1 MLSLQALLAAALAA
15 LSLHGAAAATL
26 PTAAGLQAAPPI
38 AAPEPSPGDDIADVP
53 WPLDAAVPAAEAAP
67 DAQPVLL
74 PLKDAL
80 FQPIG
85 QAEAP
90 VGDFLF
96 ATVIPCRAVVRALE
110 EASAALGATAR
121 LVAISDADSLVTH
134 QLEVDT
140 RLRATNISCN
150 NAMVQAS
157 PIDESDVV
165 AFSHNVSEAV
175 HARFRRAMPQLGL
188 PLVWG
193 ANWLAELLANR
204 TTDQRAGRQRRSMLI
219 PLLFQMLQ
227 PPPPPMP
234 MQATQPSVTHQ
245 TVTIINGATAAA
257 AASEQAQDRQ
267 PDPDAAWP
275 AFLTV
280 PEDQLPLIADH
291 IHRQSTA
298 AGDNSLTKEQILD
311 QIVATRKFWRGEL
324 ANVRRRRRRSLGSL
338 MRSMSRSRSRISVPF
353 SVPRSPTL
361 SRSSSLSSGSAT
373 SWTFQSAGALPNAQA
388 VAPNYRRLFQR
399 LSPWRRA
406 GARAKHYAKTG
417 VKGGLYFGGLA
428 GAYYAIG
435 KGYSAI
441 DEAISGTTAPTAK
454 QIAIAIADVLTTP
467 HPSPDLPT
475 RIAVLTNANTSSEE
489 ALDHLAASTAT
500 LDSSNQIERALLSLQ
515 TYLRQNHTSPD
526 VHDIG
531 NRIKVLA
538 TALAD
543 LTTNCVERATSGF
556 FPSTLADTATL
567 GKFLK
572 DARWNLRQKGMDL
585 VATNPAQLLAMET
598 VVAPA
603 AGALTVAL
611 RTPIVK
617 ADTGYTLFRHRPH
630 PIPLDGGF
638 VTLGRSG
645 DTFAVSDDGKFF
657 RALNDAHFA
666 DCRKA
671 AGKFLCPALDA
682 VATLEAAREHD
693 CLAHLFSFT
702 ATEEAAELCGY
713 HQLPADTP
721 PLFLAGADILQRDPE
736 PLTITC
742 PGRPSRRVAAA
753 DVPNTILEPGCT
765 ARTST
770 GEATAKAIPTP
781 LLTGSAAPRR
791 AKRSDREIPPK
802 DSDRTV
808 TLDPFNR
815 LTTAIGAQGMTRQQ
829 MRAARTAFLD
839 LIRTQVTT
847 LLQQA
852 MPTGQG
858 RTQQRVAANMLSSI
872 TPANEFFATA
882 FERAIESV
890 GNAIRDHQANGPTV
904 ILVTCLLAINSI
916 IMATLAAVTCR
927 YRAPSTNAD
936 EGDRDRRPRVPAP
949 PPPAAFQRRGA
960 CAAAN
965 AGCAAASP
973 RREEKPAN
981 RQTPATPGYL
991 PRGLHGERGRQGPG
1005 GRHRRPS
1012 PRH

>member
-1 MLSLQALLAAALAA
+1 
-15 LSLHGAAAATL
+15 
-26 PTAAGLQAAPPI
+26 
-38 AAPEPSPGDDIADVP
+38 
-53 WPLDAAVPAAEAAP
+53 
-67 DAQPVLL
+67 
-74 PLKDAL
+74 
-80 FQPIG
+80 
-85 QAEAP
+85 
-90 VGDFLF
+90 
-96 ATVIPCRAVVRALE
+96 
-110 EASAALGATAR
+110 
-121 LVAISDADSLVTH
+121 
-134 QLEVDT
+134 
-140 RLRATNISCN
+140 
-150 NAMVQAS
+150 
-157 PIDESDVV
+157 
-165 AFSHNVSEAV
+165 
-175 HARFRRAMPQLGL
+175 
-188 PLVWG
+188 
-193 ANWLAELLANR
+193 
-204 TTDQRAGRQRRSMLI
+204 
-219 PLLFQMLQ
+219 
-227 PPPPPMP
+227 
-234 MQATQPSVTHQ
+234 
-245 TVTIINGATAAA
+245 
-257 AASEQAQDRQ
+257 
-267 PDPDAAWP
+267 
-275 AFLTV
+275 
-280 PEDQLPLIADH
+280 
-291 IHRQSTA
+291 
-298 AGDNSLTKEQILD
+298 
-311 QIVATRKFWRGEL
+311 
-324 ANVRRRRRRSLGSL
+324 
-338 MRSMSRSRSRISVPF
+338 
-353 SVPRSPTL
+353 
-361 SRSSSLSSGSAT
+361 
-373 SWTFQSAGALPNAQA
+373 
-388 VAPNYRRLFQR
+388 
-399 LSPWRRA
+399 
-406 GARAKHYAKTG
+406 
-417 VKGGLYFGGLA
+417 
-428 GAYYAIG
+428 
-435 KGYSAI
+435 
-441 DEAISGTTAPTAK
+441 
-454 QIAIAIADVLTTP
+454 
-467 HPSPDLPT
+467 
-475 RIAVLTNANTSSEE
+475 
-489 ALDHLAASTAT
+489 
-500 LDSSNQIERALLSLQ
+500 
-515 TYLRQNHTSPD
+515 
-526 VHDIG
+526 
-531 NRIKVLA
+531 
-538 TALAD
+538 
-543 LTTNCVERATSGF
+543 VERATSGF

-781 LLTGSAAPRR
+781 LLAGSASPRR
-791 AKRSDREIPPK
+791 TKRSDREIPPK

-927 YRAPSTNAD
+927 YRAPSRTQTRAIETVD
-936 EGDRDRRPRVPAP
+936 LESP
-949 PPPAAFQRRGA
+949 
-960 CAAAN
+960 
-965 AGCAAASP
+965 P
-973 RREEKPAN
+973 RRRQRLSNAEALVLQPMLEALPSYFKLLLAN
-981 RQTPATPGYL
+981 THK
-991 PRGLHGERGRQGPG
+991 RGPKALQN
-1005 GRHRRPS
+1005 
-1012 PRH
+1012 

>member
-1 MLSLQALLAAALAA
+1 
-15 LSLHGAAAATL
+15 
-26 PTAAGLQAAPPI
+26 
-38 AAPEPSPGDDIADVP
+38 
-53 WPLDAAVPAAEAAP
+53 
-67 DAQPVLL
+67 
-74 PLKDAL
+74 
-80 FQPIG
+80 
-85 QAEAP
+85 
-90 VGDFLF
+90 
-96 ATVIPCRAVVRALE
+96 
-110 EASAALGATAR
+110 
-121 LVAISDADSLVTH
+121 
-134 QLEVDT
+134 
-140 RLRATNISCN
+140 
-150 NAMVQAS
+150 
-157 PIDESDVV
+157 
-165 AFSHNVSEAV
+165 
-175 HARFRRAMPQLGL
+175 MPQLGL

-193 ANWLAELLANR
+193 ANWLAGLL
-204 TTDQRAGRQRRSMLI
+204 TTNSSEARAGRQKRSMLI

-234 MQATQPSVTHQ
+234 PAQPAVTHQ
-245 TVTIINGATAAA
+245 SVTIINGAAAA
-257 AASEQAQDRQ
+257 AAPGDQSPPSPSSRAAADPVWAAIFTASE
-267 PDPDAAWP
+267 
-275 AFLTV
+275 
-280 PEDQLPLIADH
+280 EQLPEMAAQVY
-291 IHRQSTA
+291 RQAIA
-298 AGDNSLTKEQILD
+298 AGDYSLTPEQTLA
-311 QIVATRKFWRGEL
+311 QLVALRKFWRTEVDVSSL
-324 ANVRRRRRRSLGSL
+324 RRRRKRSLGSM
-338 MRSMSRSRSRISVPF
+338 MRSIGRSRSRISVP
-353 SVPRSPTL
+353 RSPSL
-361 SRSSSLSSGSAT
+361 SRTPSSSSLSSAT
-373 SWTFQSAGALPNAQA
+373 SWTFLNPNTAPNVPA
-388 VAPNYRRLFQR
+388 IAPNYRRLFQR

-406 GARAKHYAKTG
+406 SAKAKHYARKG
-417 VKGGLYFGGLA
+417 VKGGLYFGGIA

-435 KGYSAI
+435 KGYTAL
-441 DEAISGTTAPTAK
+441 DDAISGTAPPTAK
-454 QIAIAIADVLTTP
+454 QIAVAIADVLTTP

-500 LDSSNQIERALLSLQ
+500 LDSSNQIERALVDLR
-515 TYLRQNHTSPD
+515 TYLRRNHTSTD
-526 VHDIG
+526 IHDIG
-531 NRIKVLA
+531 TRIKVLA

-645 DTFAVSDDGKFF
+645 DTFAVSDDGQFF

-721 PLFLAGADILQRDPE
+721 PLFLAGAEILQRDPE

-742 PGRPSRRVAAA
+742 PGRPTRRVSAA

-781 LLTGSAAPRR
+781 LLAGSASPRR
-791 AKRSDREIPPK
+791 TKRSDREIPPK

-858 RTQQRVAANMLSSI
+858 RTQQRVAANMLSSV

-927 YRAPSTNAD
+927 YRAPTRTQTRPIETVDLDSSPPRRRQRLNNAEALVLQPMLEALPQAQEERRSQRLARLQPHPGIYREVST
-936 EGDRDRRPRVPAP
+936 EEEEDRDQDVIIV
-949 PPPAAFQRRGA
+949 
-960 CAAAN
+960 
-965 AGCAAASP
+965 
-973 RREEKPAN
+973 
-981 RQTPATPGYL
+981 
-991 PRGLHGERGRQGPG
+991 GPSQ
-1005 GRHRRPS
+1005 PS
-1012 PRH
+1012 NDQKK

>member
-1 MLSLQALLAAALAA
+1 
-15 LSLHGAAAATL
+15 
-26 PTAAGLQAAPPI
+26 
-38 AAPEPSPGDDIADVP
+38 
-53 WPLDAAVPAAEAAP
+53 
-67 DAQPVLL
+67 
-74 PLKDAL
+74 
-80 FQPIG
+80 
-85 QAEAP
+85 
-90 VGDFLF
+90 
-96 ATVIPCRAVVRALE
+96 
-110 EASAALGATAR
+110 
-121 LVAISDADSLVTH
+121 
-134 QLEVDT
+134 
-140 RLRATNISCN
+140 
-150 NAMVQAS
+150 
-157 PIDESDVV
+157 
-165 AFSHNVSEAV
+165 
-175 HARFRRAMPQLGL
+175 MPQLGL

-193 ANWLAELLANR
+193 ANWLAKHLINR
-204 TTDQRAGRQRRSMLI
+204 TTDQGAGRQKRSTLI
-219 PLLFQMLQ
+219 PLLFQLLQ
-227 PPPPPMP
+227 IQPPMP
-234 MQATQPSVTHQ
+234 MVPPMPPTQPSLTHQ
-245 TVTIINGATAAA
+245 TVTIINGASAAA
-257 AASEQAQDRQ
+257 THGDQAQ
-267 PDPDAAWP
+267 PAAADTVWP

-280 PEDQLPLIADH
+280 HDDQLPEIAEH

-298 AGDNSLTKEQILD
+298 AGDDSLTKEQILAQLD
-311 QIVATRKFWRGEL
+311 ATRRFWRGEL
-324 ANVRRRRRRSLGSL
+324 SNQRRKRSLGSI
-338 MRSMSRSRSRISVPF
+338 MRSMSRSRSRV
-353 SVPRSPTL
+353 SVPRSPSLPRTP
-361 SRSSSLSSGSAT
+361 SSSSLSSAT
-373 SWTFQSAGALPNAQA
+373 SWTFHNPNTVPNVPAI
-388 VAPNYRRLFQR
+388 APNYRRLLQR

-406 GARAKHYAKTG
+406 SAKAKHYARKG
-417 VKGGLYFGGLA
+417 VKGGLYFGGIA

-435 KGYSAI
+435 KGYTAL
-441 DEAISGTTAPTAK
+441 DDAISGTTAPTAK

-500 LDSSNQIERALLSLQ
+500 LESSNQIERALASLR
-515 TYLRQNHTSPD
+515 TYLRKNHTAPD
-526 VHDIG
+526 IHDIG
-531 NRIKVLA
+531 RRIKVLA

-556 FPSTLADTATL
+556 FPSTLADTSTL

-645 DTFAVSDDGKFF
+645 DTFAVSDDGQFF

-682 VATLEAAREHD
+682 VATLESAREHD

-781 LLTGSAAPRR
+781 LLAGSASPRR
-791 AKRSDREIPPK
+791 TKRSDREIPPK

-852 MPTGQG
+852 MPTGHG
-858 RTQQRVAANMLSSI
+858 RTQQRVAANMLSSV

-927 YRAPSTNAD
+927 YRAPSRTQTRAIETVELDSSPPRRRQRLSNA
-936 EGDRDRRPRVPAP
+936 EALVLQPMLEALPQAQEERRSQRLARLQPHPGIYREVSTEEEEDRDQDVIIVGPSQPS
-949 PPPAAFQRRGA
+949 
-960 CAAAN
+960 N
-965 AGCAAASP
+965 
-973 RREEKPAN
+973 EKK
-981 RQTPATPGYL
+981 
-991 PRGLHGERGRQGPG
+991 
-1005 GRHRRPS
+1005 
-1012 PRH
+1012 